1 MTAGL
6 WSYLWKKK
14 KKRRKCWLLKCPKAS
29 RNINEKLTISEDK
42 KKLFHAGDDYNQFL
56 N

>member
-1 MTAGL
+1 MTVGL
-6 WSYLWKKK
+6 WSYLWKKIK
-14 KKRRKCWLLKCPKAS
+14 RKCWLLKCPKAS
-29 RNINEKLTISEDK
+29 RNINEKLTISEEKK